1 MNTARSGKIARLRKA
16 VREQLNRRL
25 ADGETGPDL
34 VAWLNGLPE
43 VQAVVAA
50 EFVGCPVREQ
60 NLSQWRQTNRTKVN
74 RNQAR
79 P

>member
-1 MNTARSGKIARLRKA
+1 M
-16 VREQLNRRL
+16 
-25 ADGETGPDL
+25 ADGETGPEL

-50 EFVGCPVREQ
+50 EFVGCLVREQ

-74 RNQAR
+74 SNQAR